1 MGTAHDKIGSPVYY
15 TKFSSWYIY
24 RAGLEGEGR
33 QARVVGRL
41 DCTSR
46 PGEEIQ
52 RVLVLNGG
60 EVDSFTQLA
69 GSDRES
75 SGSVVGGEEGSQQLD
90 DTGSVLRWL
99 LRDEDEVPSSRR
111 ATVMTARLDSAAARE
126 QGHSDQDG
134 DDAEGDGI
142 GVVANWLA
150 SLDLG

>member
-1 MGTAHDKIGSPVYY
+1 MVCHFVKSLLIT
-15 TKFSSWYIY
+15 
-24 RAGLEGEGR
+24 R
-33 QARVVGRL
+33 
-41 DCTSR
+41 
-46 PGEEIQ
+46 
-52 RVLVLNGG
+52 
-60 EVDSFTQLA
+60 LA

-99 LRDEDEVPSSRR
+99 LRDEDEDPSSRR
-111 ATVMTARLDSAAARE
+111 ATVMTARLDSTAARE

-134 DDAEGDGI
+134 DDAGGDGI